1 MTTFLIVYV
10 LSAVCMLAWSIHVLK
25 NSGIKTVQIKE
36 IFYVCGFAL
45 LPVVNAIFAISII
58 IKIVDE
64 YDKELKN
71 PFYKENNDV

>member
-25 NSGIKTVQIKE
+25 NSSIKTVQIKE

-45 LPVVNAIFAISII
+45 LPVVNSICVICIF
-58 IKIVDE
+58 IKLVDE

-71 PFYKENNDV
+71 PFYKEKDRD